1 MEISFKEGKPG
12 PKWIRK
18 FLRRNKL
25 TMKKTE
31 MINSSRISNTSNPFI
46 IYDFYDALAKVFNES
61 IKYKVHYGYSYSILA
76 MAKPYYTLYY
86 NFMIM
91 IYFYL
96 NQENCKTQGTTA
108 MACEPTTT

>member
-1 MEISFKEGKPG
+1 MFSWFKELVKQYVIRNNMETSFKEGKPG

-31 MINSSRISNTSNPFI
+31 MIISSRISNTSNLFI

-61 IKYKVHYGYSYSILA
+61 IKYKVHYGYSYS
-76 MAKPYYTLYY
+76 MSSY
-86 NFMIM
+86 
-91 IYFYL
+91 
-96 NQENCKTQGTTA
+96 G
-108 MACEPTTT
+108 